1 MFGFTRGHLINA
13 YGAQWHTQ
21 EIKNKDEVEQSI
33 EFIVS
38 EVLRK

>member
-1 MFGFTRGHLINA
+1 MFGFSHGHLINA
-13 YGAQWHTQ
+13 YGAQWHTP

-33 EFIVS
+33 DRIVS